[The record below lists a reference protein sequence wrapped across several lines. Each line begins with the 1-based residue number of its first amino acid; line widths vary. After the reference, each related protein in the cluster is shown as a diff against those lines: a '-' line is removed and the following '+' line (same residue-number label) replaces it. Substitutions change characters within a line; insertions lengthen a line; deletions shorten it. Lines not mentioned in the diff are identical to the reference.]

1 MQICIFFSS
10 VKYILCLRIN
20 EYRGSMKRPST
31 ILPCNFCTIRFNK
44 RHYLALLKR
53 NKKYGKDILFY
64 SRLLMQQTSSWWRTP
79 KKTRGEI
86 VYPRT
91 TCNALNRDR
100 HRLQQL
106 QGSKSKTASLKLR
119 REKRSKIVGIKCF
132 SHICLF

>member
-1 MQICIFFSS
+1 MSKCKYAFFFSS

-53 NKKYGKDILFY
+53 NKKYGKDILFH

-79 KKTRGEI
+79 KKHEEKLCTLGRRAMHLIETGI
-86 VYPRT
+86 DYNN
-91 TCNALNRDR
+91 CKA
-100 HRLQQL
+100 
-106 QGSKSKTASLKLR
+106 ASRKPLL
-119 REKRSKIVGIKCF
+119 
-132 SHICLF
+132 